1 MLVSI
6 EVFQCEI
13 DYFLAHVEIFC
24 SRFVTLLN
32 VDLDTPNN
40 ITSPINGNIKKQHRK
55 KSTPA
60 KPVSRTDSLGSD
72 GS

>member
-1 MLVSI
+1 MILMLVSI

-40 ITSPINGNIKKQHRK
+40 ITSPISGNIKKQH
-55 KSTPA
+55 
-60 KPVSRTDSLGSD
+60 
-72 GS
+72 